1 MDKDL
6 AQTLSTKF
14 KSEPKWNSIFKLNIN
29 SDNGIPINK
38 RGSSIRKLIL
48 LNFFRAEAER
58 KVQDTSQN
66 IIYAFEESETS
77 LHPNHQLMLIES
89 FLSLSSNS
97 NNINYPYAKFSIY
110 ATIRKFDI

>member
-1 MDKDL
+1 M
-6 AQTLSTKF
+6 
-14 KSEPKWNSIFKLNIN
+14 
-29 SDNGIPINK
+29 
-38 RGSSIRKLIL
+38 
-48 LNFFRAEAER
+48 
-58 KVQDTSQN
+58 
-66 IIYAFEESETS
+66 YAFEESETS